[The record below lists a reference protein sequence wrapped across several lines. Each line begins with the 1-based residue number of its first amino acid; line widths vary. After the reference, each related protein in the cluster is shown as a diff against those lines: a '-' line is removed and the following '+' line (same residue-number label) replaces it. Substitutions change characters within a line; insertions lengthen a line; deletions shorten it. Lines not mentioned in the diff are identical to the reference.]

1 VGNAEGQTVARRA
14 WKLGGPALLACLL
27 VFGSGTRAA
36 LAAPAAVVGL
46 SDQRPASLTDPLFQ
60 SLNMQVA
67 RVAVPWD
74 VALTDT
80 TQLDVWLAAART
92 GGLTPMIA
100 FTHGEGERCPEGPC
114 RLPSL
119 AEFTAAF
126 EAFHARYPGIR
137 TFTVWNEANHPS
149 QPTAAHPELAAD
161 FYDAMVERC
170 EGCRIVA
177 ADVLDDGSM
186 ESWTQRFRARTT
198 NDPRLWGLHNYGDL
212 TRGETLR
219 TRRFLDLVPGEVW
232 LTEVNAIIRLE
243 PIWTFDESRGPRGIR
258 ILRFLTDEL
267 PQRLTRVYLYH
278 WREGHFIGFD
288 SALTRKDGSARP
300 ALEVLGSWLELPPEA
315 RAQIAAAAALGPEP
329 EGEAAAERA
338 HRVRIEDDTNDPPR
352 LNRRLTRFGVI
363 DLRARVRCPRKRV
376 TSCRGSVVIQPRRPA
391 RPFRTLATKGFAI
404 RRGTSRQVRL
414 VLPREWQAR
423 RACRARRQ
431 LLVGLTDGD
440 GVPTSET
447 VLTVPAARGG
457 RCAAGK
463 SRRSRGSATSTRAA
477 HALHG

>member
-1 VGNAEGQTVARRA
+1 M
-14 WKLGGPALLACLL
+14 L
-27 VFGSGTRAA
+27 GSGTRAA
-36 LAAPAAVVGL
+36 WAAPAAVVGL
-46 SDQRPASLTDPLFQ
+46 SDQRPDSLTDPLFQ
-60 SLNMQVA
+60 SLDMRVA

-80 TQLDVWLAAART
+80 TQLDEWLAAART
-92 GGLTPMIA
+92 AGLTPMVA

-126 EAFHARYPGIR
+126 EAFQALYPDIR
-137 TFTVWNEANHPS
+137 TFTVWNEANHRS
-149 QPTAAHPELAAD
+149 QPTAGHPELAAD

-170 EGCRIVA
+170 GECRIVA

-258 ILRFLTDEL
+258 ILRFLTDEF

-288 SALTRKDGSARP
+288 SALTRRDGSARP
-300 ALEVLGSWLELPPEA
+300 ALEAVGSWLEVPPEA
-315 RAQIAAAAALGPEP
+315 RAQIAAAAALVPESQA
-329 EGEAAAERA
+329 EAAAERA
-338 HRVRIEDDTNDPPR
+338 HQLRVEDDMNHPPR
-352 LNRRLTRFGVI
+352 LKRRLTRFGVV
-363 DLRARVRCPRKRV
+363 DLRARVRCPTGRV
-376 TSCRGSVVIQPRRPA
+376 TSCRGSVVVQPRHPA
-391 RPFRTLATKGFAI
+391 RPFRTLATKRFAI
-404 RRGTSRQVRL
+404 RRGTSREVRL
-414 VLPREWQAR
+414 VLPRKWRAR
-423 RACRARRQ
+423 RACRARRL
-431 LLVGLTDGD
+431 LLVGLTDVD

-447 VLTVPAARGG
+447 VVTVPAARDG
-457 RCAAGK
+457 RCVEGK
-463 SRRSRGSATSTRAA
+463 RRPSLGPV
-477 HALHG
+477 